1 MSHRIGHLTTA
12 THQAEV
18 YKSLLDEKE
27 RQVGDLALELVALR
41 AELASVR
48 EDAERW
54 RYARTIL
61 GDDDIKFAAQETRKW
76 HKPTEEENLLTDAA
90 IDAARKG
97 ESDAE

>member
-1 MSHRIGHLTTA
+1 MSIEGVIGGILGGMSEMVKL
-12 THQAEV
+12 Q
-18 YKSLLDEKE
+18 DEN
-27 RQVGDLALELVALR
+27 AALR

-54 RYARTIL
+54 RYARTVL
-61 GDDDIKFAAQETRKW
+61 ADDDIKRAVRECGKGHQP
-76 HKPTEEENLLTDAA
+76 HEEENRLTDAA

>member
-54 RYARTIL
+54 RYARTVL
-61 GDDDIKFAAQETRKW
+61 ADDDIKRAVRECGKGHQP
-76 HKPTEEENLLTDAA
+76 HEEENRLTDAA